1 MTEFARG
8 YLRGVWKTV
17 PLLLAAVLEENA
29 FVRLVLAKEV
39 WLVVLVAGCEQCP
52 EMEHLI
58 IVQKVLEEVAYAWV
72 VAIAEDGSVLE
83 MPLVMDKFFLDVGKL
98 GIELVLLGRP
108 SGVQASI

>member
-1 MTEFARG
+1 
-8 YLRGVWKTV
+8 
-17 PLLLAAVLEENA
+17 
-29 FVRLVLAKEV
+29 
-39 WLVVLVAGCEQCP
+39 
-52 EMEHLI
+52 MEHLI